1 MALSLLLLRVEWGE
15 IIREI
20 ARLGK
25 LPAPHGVK
33 KVPVV
38 LGGAD
43 LVDQEFRRFEV
54 VHRVEE
60 FPQHPHFLQ
69 DLLLDQELFAAGGR
83 AVARGPPLNGVPS
96 QSSPRTEFPCAP
108 SFFTSL
114 YPSARA

>member
-25 LPAPHGVK
+25 LPAPHGAK

-54 VHRVEE
+54 VHRGEE

-69 DLLLDQELFAAGGR
+69 DLLLDHELFPARAPRTCSGASGR
-83 AVARGPPLNGVPS
+83 ARLLPTARRARVPS
-96 QSSPRTEFPCAP
+96 
-108 SFFTSL
+108 
-114 YPSARA
+114 